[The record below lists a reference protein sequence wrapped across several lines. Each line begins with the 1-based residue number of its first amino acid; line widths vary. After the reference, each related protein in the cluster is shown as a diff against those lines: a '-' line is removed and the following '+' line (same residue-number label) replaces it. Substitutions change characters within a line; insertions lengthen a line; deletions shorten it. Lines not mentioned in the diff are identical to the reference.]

1 MICLQNFNSP
11 SLQKVT
17 GTKSFLDLEHFRKR
31 RKLSRRAYAAA
42 SSGVKAL
49 PPRHPQLST
58 ALYLHAT
65 ETPTSTNYLT
75 ASE

>member
-1 MICLQNFNSP
+1 M
-11 SLQKVT
+11 
-17 GTKSFLDLEHFRKR
+17 G
-31 RKLSRRAYAAA
+31 KLSRRAYAAA

-58 ALYLHAT
+58 ALYLHAE
-65 ETPTSTNYLT
+65 ETPTSTNYGT